1 MICLNKWKELWDWTR
16 SILIAIILALLIRMF
31 LFEVFVVEG
40 KSMYPTLQETER
52 LMVNKI
58 VYHFEE
64 PGLGD
69 VIVFEHEPGRDF
81 IKRVIGVEGDRVE
94 IVQGRLYI
102 NNRALNEP
110 YLNDGRHMYDYGPE
124 IVPPGYLFV
133 LGDHRQNSMD
143 SRDPRV
149 GFVSEECLKGRA
161 FLIFWPPWEARVID
175 TGVDKH

>member
-1 MICLNKWKELWDWTR
+1 MSRWKELWDWTR
-16 SILIAIILALLIRMF
+16 SILIAVVLALLIRMF

-40 KSMYPTLQETER
+40 RSMYPTLVETER

-58 VYHFEE
+58 VYHYEE
-64 PGLGD
+64 PELGD

-94 IVQGRLYI
+94 IKQGQVY
-102 NNRALNEP
+102 LNDQPLDEP
-110 YLNDGRHMYDYGPE
+110 YLFDDILMHDYEPVE
-124 IVPPGYLFV
+124 VPANYLFV

-149 GFVSEECLKGRA
+149 GFVSQEHLKGRA

-175 TGVDKH
+175 SEVDNH